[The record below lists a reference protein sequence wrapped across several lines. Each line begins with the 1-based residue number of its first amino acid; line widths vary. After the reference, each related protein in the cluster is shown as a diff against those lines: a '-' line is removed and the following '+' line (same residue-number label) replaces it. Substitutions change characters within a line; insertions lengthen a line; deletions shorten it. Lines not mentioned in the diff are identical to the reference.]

1 MAEIVTIAIPTFK
14 RPRSLARLLDAL
26 ANLQTK
32 AQVRVLVADN
42 DVEQHEGQALCRSL
56 ENYRW
61 PLTAIIVPER
71 GIAPV
76 RNALVQAAL
85 EDGATDFVA
94 MIDDD
99 EWPAPSWL
107 SEFLHVQAATGADCL
122 QGSILFTRGADDG
135 WAAGSDGLSDIR
147 RPTGPIAML
156 QGAGN
161 LFVTRAC
168 LESMAAPW
176 FDPAFALSGG
186 EDREFF
192 VRLQS
197 AGKRFAWADQAMAC
211 AEVPAIRANLS
222 WVLRRSFSVGNSDM
236 RVLLKHQRGAPMLLR
251 EIVKIA
257 AALLLSPLAAVILCL
272 VPNRRTAALRK
283 FCRAAGKLAAILG
296 AHYNEYSVIHGE

>member
-1 MAEIVTIAIPTFK
+1 MAEVVIVAIPTFK
-14 RPRSLARLLDAL
+14 RPRSLARLLEAL
-26 ANLQTK
+26 ANLQTE
-32 AQVRVLVADN
+32 AQIRVLVADN
-42 DVEQHEGQALCRSL
+42 DARQQEGHALCRSL

-76 RNALVQAAL
+76 RNALVKAAL
-85 EDGATDFVA
+85 ADGAAGFVA

-99 EWPAPSWL
+99 EWPAPGWL
-107 SEFLHVQAATGADCL
+107 DEFLRVQAETGADCL
-122 QGSILFTRGADDG
+122 QGSILFARAAGAD

-161 LFVTRAC
+161 LFMTRAC

-192 VRLQS
+192 VRLQ
-197 AGKRFAWADQAMAC
+197 GLGRRFAWADQALAH
-211 AEVPAIRANLS
+211 AEVPAVRASLA

-236 RVLLKHQRGAPMLLR
+236 RVLLKHQPGPVTLLR
-251 EIVKIA
+251 ETAKISG
-257 AALLLSPLAAVILCL
+257 ALLLSLPAAAILCL

-296 AHYNEYSVIHGE
+296 AHYNEYSVIQGE

>member
-1 MAEIVTIAIPTFK
+1 MAEIVTVAIPTFK
-14 RPRSLARLLDAL
+14 RPRSLARLLEAL
-26 ANLQTK
+26 SKLQTSTE
-32 AQVRVLVADN
+32 VSVLVADN
-42 DVEQHEGQALCRSL
+42 DAQAHEGHDLARSL

-76 RNALVQAAL
+76 RNALVKAAL
-85 EDGATDFVA
+85 ENSATNFIA

-99 EWPAPSWL
+99 EWPAPGWL
-107 SEFLHVQAATGADCL
+107 DEFLRVQAATGADCL
-122 QGSILFTRGADDG
+122 QGSILFARAADDA

-147 RPTGPIAML
+147 RPTGPIDML

-161 LFVTRAC
+161 ILMTRTC
-168 LESMAAPW
+168 LESIAAPW

-192 VRLQS
+192 VRLQRS
-197 AGKRFAWADQAMAC
+197 GKRFAWADRALAH
-211 AEVPAIRANLS
+211 AEVPASRTSLS

-236 RVLLKHQRGAPMLLR
+236 RVLLKHQPGVVTLLR
-251 EIVKIA
+251 ETAKITG
-257 AALLLSPLAAVILCL
+257 ALLLSPLAAAILCL